1 MNYYICSE
9 LNLIRMKILSIHDL
23 EKIRRS
29 AETALRLREESN
41 DKVTENSCGLALGSQ
56 HLQILICGGTGCKA
70 SSSHL
75 IADNLNKILKESGI
89 ADKVEVI
96 TTGCFGFCEKGPIVK
111 IIPDNT
117 FYTQVTPE
125 DAEEIVK
132 EHIIGG
138 KKIERLLYTD
148 PKTEQKVSD
157 SKHMDFYRKQLRIAL
172 RNCGFIDPENIEEY
186 IARNGYVALAN
197 YLLNHT
203 PDRVIDVI
211 KRSGLRGRG
220 GGGFPTGLKWELT
233 ARQESDIKYVVCNAD
248 EGDPGAFM
256 DRSIMEGDPH
266 SIIEAMA
273 LCGYSIGASKGLVYI
288 RAEYPLAIH
297 RLKTAITQAR
307 EYGLLGGHILG
318 TDFCFDIDIRYGA
331 GAFVCGEET
340 ALIHSMEGKRGEP
353 TLKPPFPAESG
364 YQNKPTNVNNVET
377 LANIPI
383 ILINGAEWFA
393 SIGTERSKGTKVFA
407 LAGKINNVGLIEV
420 PMGTTLREVIYEIGG
435 GIKGDKKFKA
445 VQTGGPSGGCLT
457 EKHLDTPI
465 DFDNLLAAGSMMGS
479 GGMIVMDEDDCMVS
493 VSRFY
498 LDFTVEESCGKCTPC
513 RIGNKRLLELLNK
526 ITEGRGTE
534 KDLDTLATLGQVIK
548 DTALCGLGQT
558 SPNPV
563 LSTLDNFYDEYLE
576 HVRDKTCRA
585 KQCKSLLTYTINP
598 EHCIG
603 CHLCAKNCPADAI
616 SGLVRKPHVI
626 NPDKCIKCGMC
637 MARCKFKAILV
648 C

>member
-1 MNYYICSE
+1 
-9 LNLIRMKILSIHDL
+9 MKVLTIHDL
-23 EKIRRS
+23 KTIRKR
-29 AETALRLREESN
+29 AEGTLLLREESN
-41 DKVTENSCGLALGSQ
+41 EAVTEQCCGLALGTE

-70 SSSHL
+70 SDSHI
-75 IADNLNKILKESGI
+75 IAERLQQALEKNNI
-89 ADKVEVI
+89 ADKVDII

-117 FYTQVTPE
+117 FYTQVVPD
-125 DAEEIVK
+125 DADEIVG

-138 KKIERLLYTD
+138 RKIERLLYID
-148 PKTEQKVSD
+148 PKTEKTVSD
-157 SKHMDFYRKQLRIAL
+157 SKHMDFYRKQMRIAL

-186 IARNGYVALAN
+186 IALDGYMALADS
-197 YLLNHT
+197 LLHKK
-203 PDRVIDVI
+203 PEEVIDVI

-220 GGGFPTGLKWELT
+220 GGGFPTGKKWEF
-233 ARQESDIKYVVCNAD
+233 AHKQQADMKYVVCNAD

-266 SIIEAMA
+266 SIVEAMA
-273 LCGYSIGASKGLVYI
+273 VCGYSIGSPKGLVYI
-288 RAEYPLAIH
+288 RAEYPLAIQ
-297 RLKTAITQAR
+297 RLKIAIAQAR
-307 EYGLLGGHILG
+307 EYGLLGKNIFG
-318 TDFCFDIDIRYGA
+318 TDFSFDIEIRYGA

-353 TLKPPFPAESG
+353 TLKPPFPAEAG
-364 YQNKPTNVNNVET
+364 YLGKPTNVNNVET

-383 ILINGAEWFA
+383 ILTKGAEWFA

-435 GIKGDKKFKA
+435 GIKGGKKFKA

-465 DFDNLLAAGSMMGS
+465 DFDNLLAEGSMMGS

-526 ITEGRGTE
+526 ITEGRATM
-534 KDLDTLATLGQVIK
+534 KDLDILSTLGKVIK

-563 LSTLDNFYDEYLE
+563 LSTLNNFYDEYVE

-598 EHCIG
+598 ELCIG
-603 CHLCAKNCPADAI
+603 CHLCFKHCPADAI
-616 SGLVRKPHVI
+616 LGDVRKPHVI

-637 MARCKFKAILV
+637 MARCKFKAINV
-648 C
+648 V

>member
-1 MNYYICSE
+1 
-9 LNLIRMKILSIHDL
+9 MKVLTIHDL
-23 EKIRRS
+23 KTIRKR
-29 AETALRLREESN
+29 AEGTLLLREESN
-41 DKVTENSCGLALGSQ
+41 ETVAAQCCGLALGTE

-70 SSSHL
+70 SDSHI
-75 IADNLNKILKESGI
+75 IAERLQQALERNNI
-89 ADKVEVI
+89 ADKVDII

-117 FYTQVTPE
+117 FYTQVVPD
-125 DAEEIVK
+125 DADEIVS

-138 KKIERLLYTD
+138 RKIERLLYID
-148 PKTEQKVSD
+148 PKTEKTVSD
-157 SKHMDFYRKQLRIAL
+157 SKHMDFYRKQMRIAL

-186 IARNGYVALAN
+186 IALDGYMALADS
-197 YLLNHT
+197 LLQKK
-203 PDRVIDVI
+203 PEEVIDVI

-220 GGGFPTGLKWELT
+220 GGGFPTGMKWEF
-233 ARQESDIKYVVCNAD
+233 AHKQKADIKYVVCNAD

-266 SIIEAMA
+266 SIVEAMA
-273 LCGYSIGASKGLVYI
+273 VCGYSIGSPKGLVYI
-288 RAEYPLAIH
+288 RAEYPLAIQ
-297 RLKTAITQAR
+297 RLKIAIAQAR
-307 EYGLLGGHILG
+307 EYGLLGKNIFG
-318 TDFCFDIDIRYGA
+318 TDFSFDIEIRYGA

-353 TLKPPFPAESG
+353 TLKPPFPAEAG
-364 YQNKPTNVNNVET
+364 YLGKPTNVNNVET

-383 ILINGAEWFA
+383 ILTRGAEWFS

-435 GIKGDKKFKA
+435 GIKGGKKFKA

-465 DFDNLLAAGSMMGS
+465 DFDNLLAEGSMMGS

-513 RIGNKRLLELLNK
+513 RIGNKRLLEMLNK
-526 ITEGRGTE
+526 ITEGRGTM
-534 KDLDTLATLGQVIK
+534 KDLDALSTLGKVIK

-563 LSTLDNFYDEYLE
+563 LSTLNNFYDEYVE

-598 EHCIG
+598 ELCIG
-603 CHLCAKNCPADAI
+603 CHLCFKHCPADAI
-616 SGLVRKPHVI
+616 LGDVRKPHVI

-637 MARCKFKAILV
+637 MARCKFKAINV

>member
-1 MNYYICSE
+1 
-9 LNLIRMKILSIHDL
+9 MKVLTIHDL
-23 EKIRRS
+23 KTIRKR
-29 AETALRLREESN
+29 AEGTLLLREESN
-41 DKVTENSCGLALGSQ
+41 EAVTEQCCGLALGTE

-70 SSSHL
+70 SDSHI
-75 IADNLNKILKESGI
+75 IAERLQQALEKNNI
-89 ADKVEVI
+89 ADKVDII

-117 FYTQVTPE
+117 FYTQVVPD
-125 DAEEIVK
+125 DANEIVG

-138 KKIERLLYTD
+138 RKIERLLYID
-148 PKTEQKVSD
+148 PKTEKTVSD
-157 SKHMDFYRKQLRIAL
+157 SKHMDFYRKQMRIAL

-186 IARNGYVALAN
+186 IALDGYMALADS
-197 YLLNHT
+197 LLHKK
-203 PDRVIDVI
+203 PEEVIDVI

-220 GGGFPTGLKWELT
+220 GGGFPTGKKWEF
-233 ARQESDIKYVVCNAD
+233 AHKQQADMKYVVCNAD

-266 SIIEAMA
+266 SIVEAMA
-273 LCGYSIGASKGLVYI
+273 VCGYSIASPKGLVYI
-288 RAEYPLAIH
+288 RAEYPLAIQ
-297 RLKTAITQAR
+297 RLKIAIAQAR
-307 EYGLLGGHILG
+307 EYGLLGKNIFG
-318 TDFCFDIDIRYGA
+318 TDFSFDIEIRYGA

-353 TLKPPFPAESG
+353 TLKPPFPAEAG
-364 YQNKPTNVNNVET
+364 YLGKPTNVNNVET

-383 ILINGAEWFA
+383 ILTKGAEWFA

-435 GIKGDKKFKA
+435 GIKGGKKFKA

-465 DFDNLLAAGSMMGS
+465 DFDNLLAEGSMMGS

-526 ITEGRGTE
+526 MTEGRGTM
-534 KDLDTLATLGQVIK
+534 KDLDALSTLGKVIK

-563 LSTLDNFYDEYLE
+563 LSTLNNFYDEYVE

-598 EHCIG
+598 ELCIG
-603 CHLCAKNCPADAI
+603 CHLCFKHCPADAI
-616 SGLVRKPHVI
+616 LGDVRKPHVI

-637 MARCKFKAILV
+637 MARCKFKAINV
-648 C
+648 V